1 MWFFDTCVGRCHVRR
16 LPDLAAAFQSST
28 MTKIGYTGYRIP
40 ARPPWGDPNVMLIQ
54 DRPRDRWL
62 SAKATDF
69 IGISQ
74 ISLSGFFHRIP

>member
-1 MWFFDTCVGRCHVRR
+1 
-16 LPDLAAAFQSST
+16 
-28 MTKIGYTGYRIP
+28 MTKISYTGYRIP
-40 ARPPWGDPNVMLIQ
+40 ARPPWGDPNVMLVQ